1 MLLLLS
7 PSKGMDHSPIDRSWI
22 VSKPA
27 HLEISKKIATH
38 FKKFSVDDFMAN
50 MKVSEK
56 LAKETHELYKNWS
69 TTKQADMIQSI
80 FAYSGDVYG
89 GLEARSL
96 QKEELDFAQK
106 HVRIL
111 SGLYG
116 YLTPSDLILPYRLEI
131 AYAHLIGNDIKLYP
145 LWKPIITNSILND
158 LKKSNS
164 NTILN
169 LASSEY
175 VKAID
180 KTKLNKYTWVDFD
193 FLEEKNNQLKF
204 ISYNAKRARGLMT
217 RYIIQNKITNV
228 DDIKYFALENYRY
241 SLENSTEI
249 KLVFVR
255 PKYLE

>member
-7 PSKGMDHSPIDRSWI
+7 PSKGMDHSPIELSWI
-22 VSKPA
+22 DSKPV
-27 HLEISKKIATH
+27 HLDISKKIATH
-38 FKKFSVDDFMAN
+38 FKKFSVDDFMSN

-56 LAKETHELYKNWS
+56 LAIETHDLYKNWS
-69 TTKQADMIQSI
+69 TSKQANMIQSI

-89 GLEARSL
+89 GLEARKL
-96 QKEELDFAQK
+96 KKDELDFAQK

-131 AYAHLIGNDIKLYP
+131 GYAHLIGNDIKLYP
-145 LWKPIITNSILND
+145 FWKPIITNSILND
-158 LKKSNS
+158 LKKSKS

-180 KTKLNKYTWVDFD
+180 KAKLNKYNWVDFD

-204 ISYNAKRARGLMT
+204 ISFNAKRGRGLMT

-228 DDIKYFALENYRY
+228 DDIKYFALENYKLDYRDCLY
-241 SLENSTEI
+241 I
-249 KLVFVR
+249 KTLDCNFHH
-255 PKYLE
+255 LH

>member
-7 PSKGMDHSPIDRSWI
+7 PSKGMDDSPIDHSWI
-22 VSKPA
+22 DSKPA

-38 FKKFSVDDFMAN
+38 FKKFSVDDFMSN
-50 MKVSEK
+50 MKISEK
-56 LAKETHELYKNWS
+56 LAIETQVLYKNWS
-69 TTKQADMIQSI
+69 TTKRENMIQSI

-89 GLEARSL
+89 GLDARTLHNEA
-96 QKEELDFAQK
+96 LDFAQN

-145 LWKPIITNSILND
+145 FWKPIITNSILKD
-158 LKKSNS
+158 LKNANS

-180 KTKLNKYTWVDFD
+180 KTKLNKYIWVDFD

-217 RYIIQNKITNV
+217 RYILQNKITKM
-228 DDIKYFALENYRY
+228 DDLKHFALENYRY
-241 SLENSTEI
+241 SPENSTEI

-255 PKYLE
+255 